1 MTNEQ
6 LTQEVI
12 KLAEHQA
19 KCDVERKNILT
30 IIEEMREDIKD
41 TKNLAEDVHIMAIN
55 MQNMQKTLEETSQKV
70 DSLSSKEFKEYTEN
84 KKLVKTNAVSVIIGA
99 ICTFGLGVIAWII
112 KEFMIKGG

>member
-19 KCDVERKNILT
+19 KCDAERERILT
-30 IIEEMREDIKD
+30 AIEDMRENIKD
-41 TKNLAEDVHIMAIN
+41 TKNLAEDVHIMAVN
-55 MQNMQKTLEETSQKV
+55 MQNMQRTLEETNQKV

-84 KKLVKTNAVSVIIGA
+84 KKTIKSNIISAIVGS
-99 ICTFGLGVIAWII
+99 ICTFGLGAIAWILT
-112 KEFMIKGG
+112 EFISKGG